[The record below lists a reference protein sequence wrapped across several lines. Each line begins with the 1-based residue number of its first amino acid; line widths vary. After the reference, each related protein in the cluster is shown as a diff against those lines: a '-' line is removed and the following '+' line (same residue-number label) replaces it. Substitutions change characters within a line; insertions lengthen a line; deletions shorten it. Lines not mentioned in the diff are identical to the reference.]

1 MKVTKPNWVEHTVG
15 EKKAK
20 TAIYSISVHPDGTRL
35 ATGGLDHKVKIWS
48 TLPIL
53 DVEAEKEEENPKL
66 LCTMSSHTGSVLSV
80 RWAHHGRFLA
90 TGSDDQVIMIWGLD
104 PDGGGRLWGSDE
116 VNVENWKAL
125 TRLVGHVA
133 DVVDLAWSRDDT
145 MLASVGLDST
155 VWIWDGLTFERLRKL
170 DLHQGFVK
178 GVCWD
183 PVGNYLA
190 TQSDDKTVKIWNTE
204 DWSLA
209 ETISK
214 PFETSPQSTFFRRL
228 SWSPDGAFIAASNA
242 MNGPVFVAA
251 VIDRE
256 GWASDIS
263 FVGHE
268 NTIQVAAFNPRLFFP
283 EGEPKGRATASSMLA
298 LGANDFS
305 ISIWRNTLYK
315 PLVVLKDIFGA
326 DLMDLCWS
334 NDGYVLYGSSVD
346 GSMCAIQF
354 EPSEFTDL
362 ADFSATELVL
372 REYDYKPKRAH
383 QPLAV
388 HSSVPSITNGFG
400 PSTTTSTHVNVLQPK
415 KGKAK
420 RRVDLSN
427 GNASAGP
434 SGGPS
439 RQSLRPPPP
448 ADPFS
453 GPIQGFASPSTAQAS
468 TARMFEDA
476 HRAFGSSSAG
486 TVSNS
491 PRTGDKRKA
500 SGSYEDPTRGLR
512 GRGMPLQQ
520 PAQLSEVQI
529 IRARMVAPSSSG
541 TGSSVADLP
550 HPQVQSI
557 LRTQPIGNGSRGI
570 YLEARNTSHPDEKNV
585 LGYFTADEQRWMDYL
600 PKAALAVT
608 ITKQFCAVA
617 CEDGSLRVYSPA
629 GRLILNM
636 KLSGLVY
643 DLKGEGK
650 MLLIITTD
658 CQVRMLNTRSGK
670 AFFPPSSIH
679 HLLFPG
685 SSSSHSFDIISC
697 TLQPNG
703 VPIIITSEPHAFAYD
718 ASLHEWTTIAS
729 PPIAGVQP
737 LPSGPSGPLSVVDQ
751 IIAQSSPLM
760 TSEKSNAP
768 WLEESYVM
776 SQFEIKLRATVLLD
790 SKEEH
795 KHWLAGYMK
804 YLGDENF
811 AERAEEVMRDLIG
824 PVHHQ
829 LKPTGWDPK
838 LLGVDKRKIAA
849 EALYVLSK
857 TIQGKNVAS
866 VWYDVLDKIK
876 AEEGFW

>member
-104 PDGGGRLWGSDE
+104 PDGGRRLWGSDE

-346 GSMCAIQF
+346 GSVCAIQF

-372 REYDYKPKRAH
+372 REYDYKPKRVH

-388 HSSVPSITNGFG
+388 HSSAPSITNGFG

-415 KGKAK
+415 KGKSK

-427 GNASAGP
+427 GNAKVGPSAGP
-434 SGGPS
+434 S
-439 RQSLRPPPP
+439 RQALRPPPP

-486 TVSNS
+486 TTSNS

-512 GRGMPLQQ
+512 GRVCPYSNQFSCLKFK
-520 PAQLSEVQI
+520 LSE
-529 IRARMVAPSSSG
+529 R
-541 TGSSVADLP
+541 
-550 HPQVQSI
+550 
-557 LRTQPIGNGSRGI
+557 
-570 YLEARNTSHPDEKNV
+570 
-585 LGYFTADEQRWMDYL
+585 RWW
-600 PKAALAVT
+600 
-608 ITKQFCAVA
+608 
-617 CEDGSLRVYSPA
+617 
-629 GRLILNM
+629 
-636 KLSGLVY
+636 
-643 DLKGEGK
+643 
-650 MLLIITTD
+650 
-658 CQVRMLNTRSGK
+658 
-670 AFFPPSSIH
+670 
-679 HLLFPG
+679 HLLP
-685 SSSSHSFDIISC
+685 
-697 TLQPNG
+697 L
-703 VPIIITSEPHAFAYD
+703 VP
-718 ASLHEWTTIAS
+718 
-729 PPIAGVQP
+729 VRQ
-737 LPSGPSGPLSVVDQ
+737 
-751 IIAQSSPLM
+751 
-760 TSEKSNAP
+760 
-768 WLEESYVM
+768 
-776 SQFEIKLRATVLLD
+776 
-790 SKEEH
+790 
-795 KHWLAGYMK
+795 
-804 YLGDENF
+804 
-811 AERAEEVMRDLIG
+811 
-824 PVHHQ
+824 
-829 LKPTGWDPK
+829 
-838 LLGVDKRKIAA
+838 
-849 EALYVLSK
+849 
-857 TIQGKNVAS
+857 
-866 VWYDVLDKIK
+866 
-876 AEEGFW
+876 